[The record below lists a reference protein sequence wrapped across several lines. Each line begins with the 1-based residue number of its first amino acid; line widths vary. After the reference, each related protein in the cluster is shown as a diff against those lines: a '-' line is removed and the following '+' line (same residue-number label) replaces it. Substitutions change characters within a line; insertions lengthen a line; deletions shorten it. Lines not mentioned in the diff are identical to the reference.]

1 MQLCRAVTDK
11 AVDAWEAC
19 AKECKRALKAR
30 LGVGKKSKGGDS
42 EKEEKIEK

>member
-1 MQLCRAVTDK
+1 MQLCRAVSDK
-11 AVDAWEAC
+11 AADAWEAC

-30 LGVGKKSKGGDS
+30 LGVGKKSKGG